1 MKNLFGCLLMLI
13 ALPVLAV
20 IAYFL
25 FNIFLYFL
33 PLLVVAAIVLAL
45 PYFIWLCYKRC
56 SPLVKCGKGCGDYLN
71 VFPAADV
78 SVRRICF

>member
-25 FNIFLYFL
+25 FNTFLYFL
-33 PLLVVAAIVLAL
+33 PLLVVATIVLAL
-45 PYFIWLCYKRC
+45 PYFIYQFF
-56 SPLVKCGKGCGDYLN
+56 KGLKD
-71 VFPAADV
+71 
-78 SVRRICF
+78 

>member
-13 ALPVLAV
+13 ALPILAV

-33 PLLVVAAIVLAL
+33 PLLVVGAIILAL
-45 PYFIWLCYKRC
+45 PYLAYQFF
-56 SPLVKCGKGCGDYLN
+56 KGLKD
-71 VFPAADV
+71 
-78 SVRRICF
+78 